1 LPEFRKDPVTGR
13 WIIVATDRA
22 KRPGDFSR
30 TQVVARNEG
39 ICPFCPGHESWTP
52 PEILAFRTSGA
63 PNEPGWTTRVIP
75 NKFPALRV
83 EGDFDREPDGL
94 YDRMNGVGAHEVI
107 IDCPEHVVSL
117 GETNDSN
124 IANVFWA
131 FRERLIDLKK
141 DVRLRYTLLFKN
153 HGEAAGASMEH
164 SHSQLI
170 ALPIIPKRVQEELS
184 GAKQYFDYRE
194 RCIFCDIVRQD
205 RRDGKRLVLQDDQ
218 VVAVAPYASRFPF
231 EMWLL
236 PAQHGS
242 HLEFASADTYR
253 SLASTLGSLLRRID
267 RALERPAYNFVL
279 HNGPMHDMELPH
291 YHWHLE
297 IIPRL
302 TRIAGFEWGTGFYI
316 NPTTPEEA
324 AEFLRSTPG

>member
-1 LPEFRKDPVTGR
+1 MPEFRKDPVTGR

-39 ICPFCPGHESWTP
+39 ICPFCSGHESWTP

-83 EGDFDREPDGL
+83 EGDLDREPEGL

-107 IDCPEHVVSL
+107 IESPEHVVSL
-117 GETNDSN
+117 GETSDLN
-124 IANVFWA
+124 IANMFWA

-170 ALPIIPKRVQEELS
+170 ALPVIPKRAQEEMS
-184 GAKQYFDYRE
+184 GAKKYFNYRE
-194 RCIFCDIVRQD
+194 RCIFCDIIRQEHRD
-205 RRDGKRLVLQDDQ
+205 RKRIVLEDEH
-218 VVAVAPYASRFPF
+218 VVALAPYASRFPF
-231 EMWLL
+231 EVWLL
-236 PAQHGS
+236 PKQHGS
-242 HLEFASADTYR
+242 HIEFAPPETYQ
-253 SLASTLGSLLRRID
+253 SLARTLGSLLRRID

-279 HNGPMHDMELPH
+279 HNGYMDEIDVPH

-324 AEFLRSTPG
+324 AEFLRNTPG

>member
-22 KRPGDFSR
+22 KRPGDFAR
-30 TQVVARNEG
+30 TQVVAKNVG
-39 ICPFCPGHESWTP
+39 ICPFCSGHESWTP

-83 EGDFDREPDGL
+83 EGGFDREPDGL

-107 IDCPEHVVSL
+107 IECPEHVVSL
-117 GETNDSN
+117 GETSDLN
-124 IANVFWA
+124 IANMFWA

-153 HGEAAGASMEH
+153 HGEVAGASMEH

-184 GAKQYFDYRE
+184 GAKRYFDYRE
-194 RCIFCDIVRQD
+194 RCIFCDIIRQE
-205 RRDGKRLVLQDDQ
+205 RRDGKRIVLEDDQ
-218 VVAVAPYASRFPF
+218 VIAVAPYASRFPF

-236 PAQHGS
+236 PTQHGS
-242 HLEFASADTYR
+242 HIEFAPADTYR
-253 SLASTLGSLLRRID
+253 SFARMLGSLLRRID

-279 HNGPMHDMELPH
+279 HSGPMNEIDIPH

-324 AEFLRSTPG
+324 AEFLRNTPG

>member
-1 LPEFRKDPVTGR
+1 MPEFRKDPVTGR

-22 KRPGDFSR
+22 KRPGDFAR
-30 TQVVARNEG
+30 TEVVPQNPG
-39 ICPFCPGHESWTP
+39 FCPFCSGHESWTP
-52 PEILAFRTSGA
+52 PEILAFRSSGA

-107 IDCPEHVVSL
+107 IESPEHILSL
-117 GETNDSN
+117 GETSDLN
-124 IANVFWA
+124 IANMFWA
-131 FRERLIDLKK
+131 FRERIIDLKK
-141 DVRLRYTLLFKN
+141 DVRLQYTLLFKN
-153 HGEAAGASMEH
+153 HGQAAGASMEH

-194 RCIFCDIVRQD
+194 RCIFCDIIRQE
-205 RRDGKRLVLQDDQ
+205 RRDGKRIVLEDDH

-231 EMWLL
+231 EMWIL
-236 PAQHGS
+236 PKHHGS
-242 HLEFASADTYR
+242 HIEFASAEIYQ
-253 SLASTLGSLLRRID
+253 SLAHTLGSLLRRID
-267 RALERPAYNFVL
+267 KALERPPYNFVL
-279 HNGPMHDMELPH
+279 HNGDLNVTVSPH

-324 AEFLRSTPG
+324 AEFLRNTPG